1 MHRHTPY
8 RRTHLKTLIIRLS
21 IALAAACPLLAMA
34 QPFPS
39 RPIRIVVPYAPGG
52 ITDQLAR
59 EVGYKLGEI
68 VQQSVIV
75 DNRPG
80 GLAQPAVSVVK
91 QSPADGYTLF
101 MGDLPSLGLNPS
113 LASKLSYDPRKDLQ
127 GVTKLVVSPGFLV
140 VPNESPYKTFDDLLK
155 AARAGKPLTYA
166 SQGVGT
172 GGHLFG
178 ALFSA
183 KTQSN
188 LTHVPYKGSGPAL
201 IDVAGGK
208 VDFMYDTVTSAGPLV
223 QGGTVRVIAVGVD
236 QRLPQFPSAPTLK
249 ELGHGDIAL
258 NVWWGVAVKAG
269 TPRDVLAVLEK
280 ALHSAMHDPAV
291 ASKFTSQGVMI
302 TTSASPSEFSTFI
315 SDEIDRWGKVIRES
329 KMSID

>member
-1 MHRHTPY
+1 MKLLVVRS
-8 RRTHLKTLIIRLS
+8 L
-21 IALAAACPLLAMA
+21 IALVAACPLLATA
-34 QPFPS
+34 QAFPS
-39 RPIRIVVPYAPGG
+39 KPIRIVVPYAPGG

-59 EVGYKLGEI
+59 EVGNKLGEI
-68 VQQSVIV
+68 VQQPVIV

-91 QSPADGYTLF
+91 QAPADGYTLF

-140 VPNESPYKTFDDLLK
+140 VPNDSPYKTFDDLVK
-155 AARAGKPLTYA
+155 AAKSGKSLTYA

-178 ALFSA
+178 ALFSSE
-183 KTQSN
+183 TQSTH
-188 LTHVPYKGSGPAL
+188 THVPYKGSAPAL
-201 IDVAGGK
+201 LDVAGGK

-223 QGGTVRVIAVGVD
+223 QGGKMRVIAVGVD
-236 QRLPQFPSAPTLK
+236 QRLSQYPSAPTLK
-249 ELGHGDIAL
+249 ELGYGAIAL
-258 NVWWGVAVKAG
+258 NVWWGVTVKAG
-269 TPRDVLAVLEK
+269 TPREILAVLDK
-280 ALHSAMHDPAV
+280 SIRSAIHDPAV

-302 TTSASPSEFSTFI
+302 TTSGSPAEFSSFV
-315 SDEIDRWGKVIRES
+315 SDEIDRWGKVIKDS
-329 KMSID
+329 NMSVD

>member
-1 MHRHTPY
+1 M
-8 RRTHLKTLIIRLS
+8 KAFITLLAIVV
-21 IALAAACPLLAMA
+21 AAACPLLATA
-34 QPFPS
+34 QAFPS
-39 RPIRIVVPYAPGG
+39 KPIRIVVPYAPGG

-59 EVGYKLGEI
+59 EVGNKMGEI
-68 VQQSVIV
+68 VHQPVIV

-91 QSPADGYTLF
+91 QAPADGYTLL

-113 LASKLSYDPRKDLQ
+113 LTSKLSYDPKKDLQ

-140 VPNESPYKTFDDLLK
+140 VPNDSPYKTFDDLFK
-155 AARAGKPLTYA
+155 AASSGKTLTYA

-183 KTQSN
+183 KTQST
-188 LTHVPYKGSGPAL
+188 LTHVPYKGSAPAL
-201 IDVAGGK
+201 LDVAGGK

-223 QGGTVRVIAVGVD
+223 LGGKMRVIGVGVD

-258 NVWWGVAVKAG
+258 NVWWGVTAKAG
-269 TPRDVLAVLEK
+269 TPSDVLIVLEK
-280 ALHSAMHDPAV
+280 AIRTAMYDPAV
-291 ASKFTSQGVMI
+291 ASKFTSQGVMV
-302 TTSASPSEFSTFI
+302 TTSESPAEFSYYI
-315 SDEIDRWGKVIRES
+315 AQEIDRWGKVIRDS
-329 KMSID
+329 KMSVD

>member
-1 MHRHTPY
+1 M
-8 RRTHLKTLIIRLS
+8 KALIIRLS
-21 IALAAACPLLAMA
+21 IALAAACPLLATA
-34 QPFPS
+34 QAFPS
-39 RPIRIVVPYAPGG
+39 KPIRIVVPYAPGG

-59 EVGYKLGEI
+59 EVGNKLGEI
-68 VQQSVIV
+68 VQQPVIV

-91 QSPADGYTLF
+91 QAPADGYTLF

-140 VPNESPYKTFDDLLK
+140 VPNDSPYKTFDDLVK
-155 AARAGKPLTYA
+155 AAKSGKPLAYA

-183 KTQSN
+183 KTNSTN
-188 LTHVPYKGSGPAL
+188 THIPYKGSAPGL
-201 IDVAGGK
+201 MDVAGGK
-208 VDFMYDTVTSAGPLV
+208 VDFMYDTVTSAGPMVL
-223 QGGTVRVIAVGVD
+223 GGKMRVLAVGVD

-249 ELGHGDIAL
+249 ELGHADIAL
-258 NVWWGVAVKAG
+258 NVWWGATAKAG
-269 TPRDVLAVLEK
+269 TPREVLAVLEK
-280 ALHSAMHDPAV
+280 SMRAAMHDPAV
-291 ASKFTSQGVMI
+291 ASKFTSQGVLI
-302 TTSASPSEFSTFI
+302 TTSSSPAEFSAFI
-315 SDEIDRWGKVIRES
+315 SEEIERWGKVIKDS
-329 KMSID
+329 KMSVD